1 MNRILLLL
9 LVLSLGLGI
18 PQVATPLTVDFS
30 SGTLAAQ
37 AVFEASATNLI
48 VTLTNTSAYDVLAP
62 TDVLTAVFF
71 DIAGPP
77 HINRGLCCS
86 CRW

>member
-1 MNRILLLL
+1 
-9 LVLSLGLGI
+9 
-18 PQVATPLTVDFS
+18 
-30 SGTLAAQ
+30 
-37 AVFEASATNLI
+37 
-48 VTLTNTSAYDVLAP
+48 LAP